1 MNGSGPIKEPD
12 PLAALGQFL
21 NQPEKDRAILS
32 AQVIV
37 KQFLETFQEFPPHI

>member
-1 MNGSGPIKEPD
+1 MN
-12 PLAALGQFL
+12 PLATLGQFI

-37 KQFLETFQEFPPHI
+37 KQFLETFREFPLRI